1 MIYYELE
8 QNDIC
13 TINFQFPLKKTINFQ
28 SILKK
33 LNNILKSKREGENNL
48 I

>member
-8 QNDIC
+8 QNDIY

-28 SILKK
+28 CILKK
-33 LNNILKSKREGENNL
+33 LNNILKSKRGGENNL